1 MGYLYLLPPDN
12 HHSSDD
18 AYRRRGEGASWE
30 ASGELKGPVVGKA
43 AATLQ
48 TDESTPGRVVAG
60 DVVAPHVLVQIAAL
74 REGALAVRAHVR
86 PVAGVQAN
94 VCLEVAALSKAA
106 MARVADER
114 TVAAVNAFVSPQ
126 VGRLAQT
133 HNTCIQCSG
142 VEEIPS
148 PVPSLTLLLSRSSLL
163 NSLPFFS
170 SHYK

>member
-1 MGYLYLLPPDN
+1 MPIGGE
-12 HHSSDD
+12 
-18 AYRRRGEGASWE
+18 RGGSLEP
-30 ASGELKGPVVGKA
+30 SGELKGPVVGKA
-43 AATLQ
+43 AATLE

-106 MARVADER
+106 LARVADER

-133 HNTCIQCSG
+133 HNTCIQCSFYPHFRG
-142 VEEIPS
+142 LKKFP
-148 PVPSLTLLLSRSSLL
+148 PPFLLSPSS
-163 NSLPFFS
+163 
-170 SHYK
+170 